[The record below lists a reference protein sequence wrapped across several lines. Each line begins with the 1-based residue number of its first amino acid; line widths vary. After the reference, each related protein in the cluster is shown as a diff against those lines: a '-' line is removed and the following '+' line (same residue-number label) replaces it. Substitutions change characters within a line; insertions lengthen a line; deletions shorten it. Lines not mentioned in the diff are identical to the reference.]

1 MTAQPKRPRKASW
14 KKVGSVLVTLTAAV
28 TLYQNI
34 ERAVV
39 TTTVDLMSFSGPPV
53 TYAQLEALRV
63 NSAWPTSAGK

>member
-1 MTAQPKRPRKASW
+1 MPLRRKPRSKASW
-14 KKVGSVLVTLTAAV
+14 KKVGSILVTLTAAV

-39 TTTVDLMSFSGPPV
+39 TTSEDFMSLANPPV

-63 NSAWPTSAGK
+63 KSTWP